1 MAYATQTDI
10 QARYG
15 EDALYAVADRDGDGG
30 LDTEAIGR
38 ALDDAT
44 AEIDSY
50 LAARYPLPL
59 PVVPKIATILCV
71 DIALYRLAPDNRTDE
86 RRQRYEDAVKLLR
99 AISEGK
105 ANLGIT
111 EPEEVIERPE
121 ISIETRRQIFS
132 PGDLDRY

>member
-1 MAYATQTDI
+1 MAYATPTEI
-10 QARYG
+10 LTRCG
-15 EDALYAVADRDGDGG
+15 EDALYAVADRDGDGV

-59 PVVPKIATILCV
+59 PVVPKIVTILCV
-71 DIALYRLAPDNRTDE
+71 DIALYRLAPDHRTDE

-105 ANLGIT
+105 ANLGVI